1 MTSRTKLNQI
11 CQFCRRSPR
20 TELKK
25 CHKCGS
31 VSYCSYACQ
40 REDLTNHQR
49 ACRVAREGV
58 LIPPLDFL
66 KTKKE
71 KERLTEILT
80 ALCNDLSRWMEA
92 KSSALLERCIN
103 ELGLKYTPDACETHV
118 LRVVVSRDEM
128 WPSST
133 STPGELFTVTKFEV
147 MSVRYARESMILWK
161 DCMRE
166 LEIQRQEAKANG
178 LGMIAVVGVECPALA
193 TVRLL
198 QFTGVG
204 KYLLAAPAESS
215 QRSHRRARR

>member
-1 MTSRTKLNQI
+1 MASRGKVNQI
-11 CQFCRRSPR
+11 CQFCRCTPR

-31 VSYCSYACQ
+31 VSYCSHACQ

-66 KTKKE
+66 KTRKE
-71 KERLTEILT
+71 KDRLTEILT
-80 ALCNDLSRWMEA
+80 ALYNDLARWMEA
-92 KSSALLERCIN
+92 TSSALLERCIN
-103 ELGLKYTPDACETHV
+103 DLKLRYTPSACETHV

-133 STPGELFTVTKFEV
+133 STPGELFTVTKFQV
-147 MSVRYARESMILWK
+147 MDVQYARESMVLWK

-166 LEIQRQEAKANG
+166 LEIQRREAKANG
-178 LGMIAVVGVECPALA
+178 LGMIAVVGIECPALA

-204 KYLLAAPAESS
+204 RYLLVTPAESG
-215 QRSHRRARR
+215 QRSHRRAGR